1 MSTCLFICYESQSN
15 RREKKNGHHL
25 ENGIVFVFVFVYVCK
40 CIDECCMCV
49 YV

>member
-1 MSTCLFICYESQSN
+1 MKVSQT
-15 RREKKNGHHL
+15 EEKKKKNGHHL